1 MCVWT
6 PERAIP
12 LRFRCLKLPSR
23 FHRLEDVDPEF
34 RACVVLYNMCHF
46 SDGRENRWDE
56 LFREDEE
63 ITTRLFGEDDDGDM
77 DVPDSLAWVREW
89 FQRQVN
95 RHANM
100 AIEAGFDAS
109 GVGIQGPTSGDLE
122 VESGWSTLQAKLVRH
137 FKIATDRREVSW
149 LF

>member
-1 MCVWT
+1 MAEKTAGMNVSGRTKKSPQGCS
-6 PERAIP
+6 ER
-12 LRFRCLKLPSR
+12 
-23 FHRLEDVDPEF
+23 
-34 RACVVLYNMCHF
+34 
-46 SDGRENRWDE
+46 
-56 LFREDEE
+56 
-63 ITTRLFGEDDDGDM
+63 TRLFGEDDDGDM
-77 DVPDSLAWVREW
+77 DVPDSLAWVREL

-100 AIEAGFDAS
+100 EIEAGFDAS
-109 GVGIQGPTSGDLE
+109 WVGIQGPTSWDIE